1 MSINSV
7 AISGNITRDPDSRVA
22 PSGTNVLKFSVA
34 VNERR
39 KSKDGNWEDY
49 ASFIDCVMFGR
60 RAEAISRYIHKGTKV
75 SVQGKLSQDR
85 WKDKTTGE
93 SRSKIQVIVDEIE
106 LMSRREE
113 PTQTQATYEAD
124 SIPF

>member
-7 AISGNITRDPDSRVA
+7 AISGNITRDPDSRVTT
-22 PSGTNVLKFSVA
+22 SGTNVLKFSVA

-39 KSKDGNWEDY
+39 KSKDGEWEDY

-85 WKDKTTGE
+85 WKDKSTGE
-93 SRSKIQVIVDEIE
+93 SRSKIQVMVDEIE

-124 SIPF
+124 IPF

>member
-7 AISGNITRDPDSRVA
+7 SISGNVTRDPDSRVT

-39 KSKDGNWEDY
+39 KSKDGEWEDY

-85 WKDKTTGE
+85 WKDKSTGE
-93 SRSKIQVIVDEIE
+93 SRSKLQVMVDEIE

-124 SIPF
+124 IPF

>member
-7 AISGNITRDPDSRVA
+7 SISGNVTRDPDSRVT

-39 KSKDGNWEDY
+39 KSKDGEWEDY

-85 WKDKTTGE
+85 WNDKSTGE
-93 SRSKIQVIVDEIE
+93 SRSKLQVMVDEIE

-124 SIPF
+124 IPF